1 MADHLGDKAHTR
13 QCWRVPKLP
22 TMQSLSMQMT
32 NDVVGPRDDG
42 MVSAMAGRTRPKLGA
57 VADHD
62 PPDDLLDRAVVRSVR
77 VLVGSEVGGVQAA
90 AFAER
95 HARNAA
101 ERAIWAALHE
111 LELQTRDAVYE
122 QLGDAAA
129 RFATAERVAN
139 TVGTANGAAVTVLPH
154 QLQMRSLVVATKP
167 FIPHFRKLDQHFAD
181 GPRAAFFRYVL
192 AHELAIAELGR
203 RVLTH
208 DEDPLAPVE
217 ALLGNV
223 PK

>member
-1 MADHLGDKAHTR
+1 MHLK
-13 QCWRVPKLP
+13 
-22 TMQSLSMQMT
+22 

-42 MVSAMAGRTRPKLGA
+42 IVSAMAGRTRSKLRA

-62 PPDDLLDRAVVRSVR
+62 TPDDLLDRAVIRSVR
-77 VLVGSEVGGVQAA
+77 VLVVSEVGGVQAA

-129 RFATAERVAN
+129 RFTTAEWVAN
-139 TVGTANGAAVTVLPH
+139 TGGTANGAAVAVLPH

-181 GPRAAFFRYVL
+181 GPRAAFFHYVL

-203 RVLTH
+203 RVVTH

>member
-1 MADHLGDKAHTR
+1 
-13 QCWRVPKLP
+13 
-22 TMQSLSMQMT
+22 
-32 NDVVGPRDDG
+32 
-42 MVSAMAGRTRPKLGA
+42 

-62 PPDDLLDRAVVRSVR
+62 VPDDLLDHAVIRSVR
-77 VLVGSEVGGVQAA
+77 VLVVSEVGGVQAA

-101 ERAIWAALHE
+101 ELAIWAALHE

-129 RFATAERVAN
+129 RFTTAERIAN
-139 TVGTANGAAVTVLPH
+139 TGGRANGAAVTVLPH

-167 FIPHFRKLDQHFAD
+167 FIPHFRRLDQHFAD
-181 GPRAAFFRYVL
+181 GPRAAFFHYVL

-203 RVLTH
+203 RVLRH

>member
-1 MADHLGDKAHTR
+1 
-13 QCWRVPKLP
+13 
-22 TMQSLSMQMT
+22 
-32 NDVVGPRDDG
+32 
-42 MVSAMAGRTRPKLGA
+42 MVSAMADRTRRKLRA

-62 PPDDLLDRAVVRSVR
+62 VPDDLLDRAVIRSVR
-77 VLVGSEVGGVQAA
+77 VLVGSEVGGVAAA

-101 ERAIWAALHE
+101 ERAIWGALHE
-111 LELQTRDAVYE
+111 LELQTRDGIYE
-122 QLGDAAA
+122 QLGDAAV
-129 RFATAERVAN
+129 RFTTAERVAN

-154 QLQMRSLVVATKP
+154 RWQMRSLVVATKP

-181 GPRAAFFRYVL
+181 GPRAAFFHYVL

>member
-1 MADHLGDKAHTR
+1 
-13 QCWRVPKLP
+13 
-22 TMQSLSMQMT
+22 
-32 NDVVGPRDDG
+32 
-42 MVSAMAGRTRPKLGA
+42 
-57 VADHD
+57 VADQD
-62 PPDDLLDRAVVRSVR
+62 MPDDLLDRAVIRSVR

-90 AFAER
+90 AFAEL

-129 RFATAERVAN
+129 RFTTAEWVAN
-139 TVGTANGAAVTVLPH
+139 ALGTANGAAVTVLPH

-167 FIPHFRKLDQHFAD
+167 FIPHFRKLDQHFAG
-181 GPRAAFFRYVL
+181 GPRGAFFHYVL
-192 AHELAIAELGR
+192 GHELAIAEVGR

-208 DEDPLAPVE
+208 DDDPLAPVE